1 MADPDQK
8 ALPGEAVDGVGD
20 LTSWSCP
27 LGATQ
32 SLVWVITQD
41 FILQLSIG
49 LEELITWYSGGTKI
63 QKTFP
68 CSTEK
73 CATLMSFDI

>member
-8 ALPGEAVDGVGD
+8 ALPAEAVDGGD
-20 LTSWSCP
+20 DLISWSRP
-27 LGATQ
+27 PRDHTELALGHYTGFHTAAQ
-32 SLVWVITQD
+32 
-41 FILQLSIG
+41 IG

-68 CSTEK
+68 CSTEI
-73 CATLMSFDI
+73 CATLMSFRI